1 LRKKFPLKKTREEKM
16 KYPPLAKAGL
26 MACILAS
33 AAIGPATAQQNIRLT
48 IVSGN
53 PPTFTAIGA
62 AIDGFIPKVDEILAK
77 SGKHKITWVQGWSG
91 SIVKPRGELEGI
103 QTGIGD
109 VGIVPGPFF
118 PDKLTMFQV
127 GYHTPFTSKDL
138 DVVTAGMNLM
148 MARFPEM
155 AGQGDKFNQLILK
168 AAGVADNYVVFS
180 KREITKFSDLKG
192 MKIAAV
198 GANQPWV
205 AAAGA
210 TPVATEL
217 ATQFNAYQTGVFEGM
232 VLWQQAYSAFRM
244 CELGAF
250 RLDVDFGAVSP
261 ILLTVNKDS
270 WTRLPDEVKAAFREA
285 ANTWALETDRRIKA
299 ASEAGRQRCEK
310 ENNLKVTSLSPE
322 DRRAWAMAMPNVA
335 QAWAKRED
343 AAKLPGSKMLSAWM
357 DYMREK
363 NQRIVRHWD
372 KE

>member
-1 LRKKFPLKKTREEKM
+1 MAHPALRMTW
-16 KYPPLAKAGL
+16 A
-26 MACILAS
+26 ACLLAS
-33 AAIGPATAQQNIRLT
+33 VMCAPQAAQAQQQIKLT

-53 PPTFTAIGA
+53 APTFTAIGA
-62 AIDGFIPKVDEILAK
+62 AIESFIPKVDEALAK
-77 SGKHKITWVQGWSG
+77 TGKYKIAWVQGWSG

-103 QTGIGD
+103 QTGVGD

-118 PDKLTMFQV
+118 PDKLTLFQI

-138 DVVTAGMNLM
+138 DVVTEGMKQLF
-148 MARFPEM
+148 ARFPEM
-155 AGQGDKFNQLILK
+155 GKQGDKFNQVILR

-180 KREITKFSDLKG
+180 KREIKRFSDLKG

-217 ATQFNAYQTGVFEGM
+217 ATQYNAYQTGVFEGI
-232 VLWQQAYSAFRM
+232 VLWQQAYTAFRM

-250 RLDVDFGAVSP
+250 RLDTDFGAVSP
-261 ILLTVNKDS
+261 ILLTVNKDV
-270 WTRLPDEVKAAFREA
+270 WAKLPDEVKAAFRQA
-285 ANTWALETDRRIKA
+285 ADSWALETDRRIKA
-299 ASEAGRQRCEK
+299 ASDGGRQKCEK
-310 ENNLKVTSLSPE
+310 DNNLKVTSLSAE

-335 QAWAKRED
+335 QNWAKRED
-343 AAKLPGSKMLSAWM
+343 AAGQPGSKMLAAWM

-363 NQRIVRHWD
+363 KQPIVRNWD
-372 KE
+372 RE

>member
-1 LRKKFPLKKTREEKM
+1 MTH
-16 KYPPLAKAGL
+16 LAKIAAAAG
-26 MACILAS
+26 ALALAALTS
-33 AAIGPATAQQNIRLT
+33 APAAAQQEIKLT

-53 PPTFTAIGA
+53 APTFTAIGA
-62 AIDGFIPKVDEILAK
+62 AIETLIPKMNEALAK
-77 SGKHKITWVQGWSG
+77 TGKYKISWVQGWSG

-103 QTGIGD
+103 QTGLGD

-118 PDKLTMFQV
+118 PDKLTLVQI
-127 GYHTPFTSKDL
+127 GYNTPFTSKDL
-138 DVVTAGMNLM
+138 DVVTEGMNQML
-148 MARFPEM
+148 AKFPEM
-155 AGQGDKFNQLILK
+155 GQQGEKFNQVILK
-168 AAGVADNYVVFS
+168 AAGVADNYLLFS
-180 KREITKFSDLKG
+180 KREIGKFADLKG

-217 ATQFNAYQTGVFEGM
+217 ATQYNAYQTGVFEGI

-250 RLDVDFGAVSP
+250 RLDTDFGAVSP
-261 ILLTVNKDS
+261 ILLTVNKDV
-270 WTRLPDEVKAAFREA
+270 WGKLPDEVKAAFREV
-285 ANTWALETDRRIKA
+285 ANAWAKETDRRIKA

-310 ENNLKVTSLSPE
+310 ENNLKVSKLSDA

-335 QAWAKRED
+335 KNWAKRQD
-343 AAKLPGSKMLSAWM
+343 DAKLPGSKMLTAWM

-363 NQRIVRHWD
+363 KQPIVRQWD
-372 KE
+372 RE